1 MDQARL
7 AEHLPKLLFNEM
19 QQGTEAFRNGALGVL
34 GARNAQDVKCAVREI
49 LIRHEREKVESVE
62 AKKEVQQK
70 QSKERRSSLRKQR
83 ESVKYRESIA
93 ALLSDD

>member
-1 MDQARL
+1 MDRARL
-7 AEHLPKLLFNEM
+7 AEHLPNLMFNEM
-19 QQGTEAFRNGALGVL
+19 QQGTDAFRNGALGVL

-49 LIRHEREKVESVE
+49 LICHEREKVEFVE

-70 QSKERRSSLRKQR
+70 KCEERRSSLRKKPA
-83 ESVKYRESIA
+83 SSKYRESIA